1 MILSYSEIVIVL
13 EHIHTRAYTHVH
25 MRAFSLSLSH
35 THTHTHT
42 LGGTKVKEQHT
53 RRLNLLCNIFYL
65 PDRIIALLKT
75 PKHLKIKTGKF

>member
-25 MRAFSLSLSH
+25 MRAFSLSLS
-35 THTHTHT
+35 HTHTHT

>member
-25 MRAFSLSLSH
+25 MRAFSLSLS
-35 THTHTHT
+35 HTHTHT

-75 PKHLKIKTGKF
+75 PQHLKIKTGKF